1 MSLSLEQVLALA
13 PDASSAAAGKKLGTP
28 APWQNLGGNDD
39 AYWGECK
46 GSALYQ
52 VRVARADLTAKC
64 SCPSRKFP
72 CKHALGLLVLAATVP
87 QALTATEP
95 PEWVMEWLVRRGE
108 SAARKTVRKERAA
121 EAESADPAAQERRA
135 AKRADRVLQGLD
147 ALDLWL
153 NDLMRNGLASVETQ
167 GPSFWTQQAARM
179 VDAQAPG
186 IAARLGRIADLP
198 RTERWAER
206 LLAELGRLALLT
218 HAFRRLDQ
226 LDAPLRED
234 LRQLVGWTVEQEE
247 ILRTGEAV
255 ADRWA
260 VIGQSLEEEERLK
273 VQRNWLVGAAT
284 GRQALVLQFAVGAA
298 PFATLLLPGTV
309 FEGDLVFYPGS
320 LPLRALIRERRGS
333 LLALDRLP
341 AMTSVEALLDGWSGA
356 LARQPWL
363 DRYPALLQAV
373 VPEPAAG
380 APWRLRDASGVQL
393 PLARGDHW
401 LLLALSGGH
410 PIDLAGEWDGAAIQP
425 LGVMADGA
433 YRVLARAL

>member
-1 MSLSLEQVLALA
+1 MSLSLDQVLALA

-72 CKHALGLLVLAATVP
+72 CKHALGLLVLAATTP
-87 QALTATEP
+87 TALAASEP
-95 PEWVMEWLVRRGE
+95 PDWVMEWLVRRGE
-108 SAARKTVRKERAA
+108 NVARKAARQERAA
-121 EAESADPAAQERRA
+121 DAEPADAAAQERRT
-135 AKRADRVLQGLD
+135 AKRVDRVLQGLD

-167 GPSFWTQQAARM
+167 GVSFWTQQAARM

-186 IAARLGRIADLP
+186 VAARLRRIADLP
-198 RTERWAER
+198 RSEGWTER

-218 HAFRRLDQ
+218 HAYRRLDQ
-226 LDAPLRED
+226 FEPPLRED
-234 LRQLVGWTVEQEE
+234 LRQLIGWTVEQDE

-298 PFATLLLPGTV
+298 PFASMLLPGTL
-309 FEGDLVFYPGS
+309 FDGELVFYPS
-320 LPLRALIRERRGS
+320 ALPLRAVIRERRGS
-333 LLALDRLP
+333 PLALDRLP
-341 AMTSVEALLDGWSGA
+341 AAASVGALLDGWSAA
-356 LARQPWL
+356 LARLPWL
-363 DRYPALLQAV
+363 DRYPAMLRSV
-373 VPEPAAG
+373 VPVADGGSPR
-380 APWRLRDASGVQL
+380 RLRDADGAEL

-410 PIDLAGEWDGAAIQP
+410 PIDLAGEWDGTAILP
-425 LGVMADGA
+425 LGVVADGA
-433 YRVLARAL
+433 YRVLARAA

>member
-1 MSLSLEQVLALA
+1 
-13 PDASSAAAGKKLGTP
+13 
-28 APWQNLGGNDD
+28 
-39 AYWGECK
+39 
-46 GSALYQ
+46 
-52 VRVARADLTAKC
+52 
-64 SCPSRKFP
+64 
-72 CKHALGLLVLAATVP
+72 
-87 QALTATEP
+87 
-95 PEWVMEWLVRRGE
+95 
-108 SAARKTVRKERAA
+108 
-121 EAESADPAAQERRA
+121 
-135 AKRADRVLQGLD
+135 
-147 ALDLWL
+147 
-153 NDLMRNGLASVETQ
+153 MRNGLASVETQ

>member
-13 PDASSAAAGKKLGTP
+13 PDASAAAAGRKLGTP

-52 VRVARADLTAKC
+52 VRVARADITAKC
-64 SCPSRKFP
+64 TCPSRKFP
-72 CKHALGLLVLAATVP
+72 CKHALGLLVLAATAP
-87 QALTATEP
+87 QALKSTEP

-108 SAARKTVRKERAA
+108 SASRKAARQERAA
-121 EAESADPAAQERRA
+121 DAEPADPAAQERRA

-153 NDLMRNGLASVETQ
+153 NDLMRSGLASVETQ

-186 IAARLGRIADLP
+186 IAARLRRIADLP
-198 RTERWAER
+198 RTEGWTER

-218 HAFRRLDQ
+218 HAFRRVDSF
-226 LDAPLRED
+226 DPPLRED
-234 LRQLVGWTVEQEE
+234 VRQLIGWTVEQDE

-273 VQRNWLVGAAT
+273 VQRSWLVGAAT

-298 PFATLLLPGTV
+298 PFASTLMPGTILD
-309 FEGDLVFYPGS
+309 GDLVFFPS
-320 LPLRALIRERRGS
+320 ALPLRAVIRERRGS
-333 LLALDRLP
+333 PLALDRLP
-341 AMTSVEALLDGWSGA
+341 AAASIEALLDAWSAA
-356 LARQPWL
+356 LARLPWL
-363 DRYPALLQAV
+363 DRYPAVLQSV
-373 VPEPAAG
+373 VPIPDGGAA
-380 APWRLRDASGVQL
+380 WRLSNSSGAQL

-410 PIDLAGEWDGAAIQP
+410 PIDLAGEWDGISVLP
-425 LGVMADGA
+425 LGVIADGA
-433 YRVLARAL
+433 YRVLARAA

>member
-13 PDASSAAAGKKLGTP
+13 PDASSAAAGRKLGTT

-39 AYWGECK
+39 AYWGQCK

-52 VRVARADLTAKC
+52 VRVARADFAAKC
-64 SCPSRKFP
+64 TCPSRKLP
-72 CKHALGLLVLAATVP
+72 CKHTLGLLVLAATNP
-87 QALTATEP
+87 ASLTGTQP

-108 SAARKTVRKERAA
+108 SAARKTARQERAA
-121 EAESADPAAQERRA
+121 EAEPSDAAAQERRA

-153 NDLMRNGLASVETQ
+153 NDLMRNGLASVEAQ

-186 IAARLGRIADLP
+186 IAARLRRIADLP
-198 RTERWAER
+198 RTEGWTER
-206 LLAELGRLALLT
+206 LLAELGRLGLLT

-226 LDAPLRED
+226 LDPPLQED
-234 LRQLVGWTVEQEE
+234 LRQFIGWTAEQDE
-247 ILRTGEAV
+247 ILRTGETV

-284 GRQALVLQFAVGAA
+284 GRQALVLQFAVGGA
-298 PFATLLLPGTV
+298 PFATMLLPGTV
-309 FEGDLVFYPGS
+309 FEGDLVFYPS
-320 LPLRALIRERRGS
+320 ALPLRALIRERRGHPQP
-333 LLALDRLP
+333 LDRLH
-341 AMTSVEALLDGWSGA
+341 AATSIEGLLEGWSGA
-356 LARQPWL
+356 LARLPWI

-373 VPEPAAG
+373 VPVPDG
-380 APWRLRDASGVQL
+380 GSPWRLRDAAGAQL
-393 PLARGDHW
+393 PLTRGDHW

-410 PIDLAGEWDGAAIQP
+410 PVD
-425 LGVMADGA
+425 V
-433 YRVLARAL
+433 

>member
-52 VRVARADLTAKC
+52 VRVARADLSAKC

-72 CKHALGLLVLAATVP
+72 CKHALGLLVLAATTP
-87 QALTATEP
+87 SALAASEP
-95 PEWVMEWLVRRGE
+95 PDWVMEWLVRPGE
-108 SAARKTVRKERAA
+108 NLARKATRQERAA
-121 EAESADPAAQERRA
+121 DAEPADTAAQERRA
-135 AKRADRVLQGLD
+135 VKRADRVLQGLD

-167 GPSFWTQQAARM
+167 GVSFWTQQAARM

-186 IAARLGRIADLP
+186 IAARLRRIADLP
-198 RTERWAER
+198 RSEGWTER

-218 HAFRRLDQ
+218 HAYRRLDQ
-226 LDAPLRED
+226 FEPPLRED
-234 LRQLVGWTVEQEE
+234 LRQLIGWTVEQDE
-247 ILRTGEAV
+247 IFRTGEAV

-298 PFATLLLPGTV
+298 PFASMLLPGTL
-309 FEGDLVFYPGS
+309 FDGDLVFYPSG
-320 LPLRALIRERRGS
+320 LPLRAVIRERRGS
-333 LLALDRLP
+333 PLALDRLP
-341 AMTSVEALLDGWSGA
+341 AAASVGALLDGWSAA
-356 LARQPWL
+356 LARLPWL
-363 DRYPALLQAV
+363 DRYPAVLRSV
-373 VPEPAAG
+373 VPVADGGSPR
-380 APWRLRDASGVQL
+380 RLRDADGAEL

-410 PIDLAGEWDGAAIQP
+410 PIDLASEWDGTAILP
-425 LGVMADGA
+425 LGVVADGA
-433 YRVLARAL
+433 YRVLARAA